1 MGSKTTKLLLLDSLL
16 QERRML
22 CSRVMAGM
30 VRGGR
35 RGLTTTSNKAA
46 SYSVQDEEDF
56 KTRVLASQVP
66 VVVDFSAQWCGP
78 CKLLTPRLDAAI
90 AAQEGAVDLAVVDI
104 DDPAELAMEHNVNAV
119 PTVIGMKEGKVVDRF
134 VGLLEED
141 KLAAFIDNLKEA

>member
-1 MGSKTTKLLLLDSLL
+1 M
-16 QERRML
+16 
-22 CSRVMAGM
+22 
-30 VRGGR
+30 
-35 RGLTTTSNKAA
+35 
-46 SYSVQDEEDF
+46 
-56 KTRVLASQVP
+56 
-66 VVVDFSAQWCGP
+66 VDFSATWCGP

-104 DDPAELAMEHNVNAV
+104 DDLAELAMEHNVNAV

>member
-1 MGSKTTKLLLLDSLL
+1 M
-16 QERRML
+16 
-22 CSRVMAGM
+22 
-30 VRGGR
+30 
-35 RGLTTTSNKAA
+35 
-46 SYSVQDEEDF
+46 
-56 KTRVLASQVP
+56 P

-104 DDPAELAMEHNVNAV
+104 DDLAELAMEHNVNAV
-119 PTVIGMKEGKVVDRF
+119 PTVIGVKEGKVVDRF

>member
-1 MGSKTTKLLLLDSLL
+1 MGERMQGSRAMASL
-16 QERRML
+16 
-22 CSRVMAGM
+22 
-30 VRGGR
+30 VRGER
-35 RGLTTTSNKAA
+35 RGLSTSTEKAA

-56 KTRVLASQVP
+56 KTRVLASQAP
-66 VVVDFSAQWCGP
+66 VVVDFSATWCGP

-104 DDPAELAMEHNVNAV
+104 DDLAELAMEHNVNAV

>member
-1 MGSKTTKLLLLDSLL
+1 MG
-16 QERRML
+16 
-22 CSRVMAGM
+22 
-30 VRGGR
+30 
-35 RGLTTTSNKAA
+35 GLATTSKKAA

-90 AAQEGAVDLAVVDI
+90 AAQEGAVDI
-104 DDPAELAMEHNVNAV
+104 DDLAELAMEHNVNAV
-119 PTVIGMKEGKVVDRF
+119 PTVIGVKEGKVIDRF

>member
-1 MGSKTTKLLLLDSLL
+1 M
-16 QERRML
+16 
-22 CSRVMAGM
+22 
-30 VRGGR
+30 
-35 RGLTTTSNKAA
+35 
-46 SYSVQDEEDF
+46 
-56 KTRVLASQVP
+56 
-66 VVVDFSAQWCGP
+66 VVDFSAQWCGP

-104 DDPAELAMEHNVNAV
+104 DDLAELAMEHNVNAV

>member
-1 MGSKTTKLLLLDSLL
+1 M
-16 QERRML
+16 
-22 CSRVMAGM
+22 
-30 VRGGR
+30 
-35 RGLTTTSNKAA
+35 
-46 SYSVQDEEDF
+46 
-56 KTRVLASQVP
+56 
-66 VVVDFSAQWCGP
+66 VDFSAQWCGP

-104 DDPAELAMEHNVNAV
+104 DDLAELAMEHNVNAV

>member
-1 MGSKTTKLLLLDSLL
+1 M
-16 QERRML
+16 
-22 CSRVMAGM
+22 
-30 VRGGR
+30 
-35 RGLTTTSNKAA
+35 
-46 SYSVQDEEDF
+46 
-56 KTRVLASQVP
+56 P

-104 DDPAELAMEHNVNAV
+104 DDLAELAMEHNVNAV

>member
-1 MGSKTTKLLLLDSLL
+1 
-16 QERRML
+16 
-22 CSRVMAGM
+22 MAGL

-35 RGLTTTSNKAA
+35 RGLATTSKKAA

-104 DDPAELAMEHNVNAV
+104 DDLAELAMEHNVNAV
-119 PTVIGMKEGKVVDRF
+119 PTVLGMKEGKVIDRF